1 MWVGSPA
8 PRHANGGHVLHR
20 ASDLRYYF
28 YPVDKGDKR
37 KDEGDAQ
44 RQRVTLEGFAAS
56 IELPEGHQLI
66 IGELPAGTV
75 VEVATWQGVGRPDES
90 TNRFLLTADGPGLQP
105 RRRDTSKSEA
115 QDATPE
121 TAPESAPEPI
131 PTPPTPEPDPE
142 PASVSESEPAPVLI
156 TEPVQETNTFMQS
169 SRPLED
175 FLGVHIPV
183 KEQAQPALVKS
194 RESKGRWKAT
204 GQTLFSGIA
213 SLAIVLIVLNI
224 VGISMTVPTISGNS
238 SFGNLTSSLVLYKRG
253 NTLDNGAPTVAIVK
267 SGKTKDIVLGKA
279 TVFGAR
285 QLTLSTT
292 RGQVLVDADAVVGH
306 SVIAIPGLGWILA
319 PIFH

>member
-1 MWVGSPA
+1 
-8 PRHANGGHVLHR
+8 
-20 ASDLRYYF
+20 
-28 YPVDKGDKR
+28 VDKGDKR

-105 RRRDTSKSEA
+105 RRRDSTKSEA

-121 TAPESAPEPI
+121 PTPEPAPEPI
-131 PTPPTPEPDPE
+131 PTPPTPEPVLDSE
-142 PASVSESEPAPVLI
+142 PVLEPEPAPVLI

-224 VGISMTVPTISGNS
+224 IGLSMTVPTISGNS

>member
-1 MWVGSPA
+1 
-8 PRHANGGHVLHR
+8 
-20 ASDLRYYF
+20 LRYYF

-121 TAPESAPEPI
+121 TAPEPAPEPI
-131 PTPPTPEPDPE
+131 PTPPTPEP
-142 PASVSESEPAPVLI
+142 APVLI
-156 TEPVQETNTFMQS
+156 SEPVQETNSFMQS

-175 FLGVHIPV
+175 FLGVHV
-183 KEQAQPALVKS
+183 TAKEEAQPALVKS
-194 RESKGRWKAT
+194 RESKGRWKAA
-204 GQTLFSGIA
+204 GQTLFSGVA
-213 SLAIVLIVLNI
+213 SLAIVLIVFNI

-267 SGKTKDIVLGKA
+267 SGKTKEIVLGKA

-285 QLTLSTT
+285 QLTLSTSQ
-292 RGQVLVDADAVVGH
+292 GQVLVDADAVVGH
-306 SVIAIPGLGWILA
+306 SVIAIPGLGWMLA

>member
-1 MWVGSPA
+1 
-8 PRHANGGHVLHR
+8 
-20 ASDLRYYF
+20 LRYYF

-105 RRRDTSKSEA
+105 RRRDTTKSEA
-115 QDATPE
+115 QDSTPE
-121 TAPESAPEPI
+121 PAPEPI
-131 PTPPTPEPDPE
+131 PTPPAPEPVPE
-142 PASVSESEPAPVLI
+142 PTSVSEPEVVVAPELNPEPELEPEVVSEPI
-156 TEPVQETNTFMQS
+156 QETNSFMQS

-175 FLGVHIPV
+175 FLGVHIPA
-183 KEQAQPALVKS
+183 KEEAQPVLVKS
-194 RESKGRWKAT
+194 RETKGRWKAV
-204 GQTLFSGIA
+204 GQTFFSGVA

-238 SFGNLTSSLVLYKRG
+238 SFGKLN
-253 NTLDNGAPTVAIVK
+253 
-267 SGKTKDIVLGKA
+267 
-279 TVFGAR
+279 
-285 QLTLSTT
+285 
-292 RGQVLVDADAVVGH
+292 
-306 SVIAIPGLGWILA
+306 
-319 PIFH
+319 

>member
-1 MWVGSPA
+1 M
-8 PRHANGGHVLHR
+8 
-20 ASDLRYYF
+20 
-28 YPVDKGDKR
+28 DKDVKR

-44 RQRVTLEGFAAS
+44 RKRVTLEGFAAS

-105 RRRDTSKSEA
+105 RRRDTTKSDA
-115 QDATPE
+115 QEATPE
-121 TAPESAPEPI
+121 PAPEP
-131 PTPPTPEPDPE
+131 EV
-142 PASVSESEPAPVLI
+142 VSEPI
-156 TEPVQETNTFMQS
+156 QETNSFMQS

-175 FLGVHIPV
+175 FLGVHIPAK
-183 KEQAQPALVKS
+183 KEAQPVQIKS
-194 RESKGRWKAT
+194 RETKGRWKAV
-204 GQTLFSGIA
+204 GQTIFSGVA

-238 SFGNLTSSLVLYKRG
+238 SFGNLTSSLILYKRG
-253 NTLDNGAPTVAIVK
+253 NSLDNGAPTVAIVK
-267 SGKTKDIVLGKA
+267 SGKTQEIVLGKA
-279 TVFGAR
+279 TIFGAR

-292 RGQVLVDADAVVGH
+292 QGQVIVDADAVEGH

-319 PIFH
+319 PIFR

>member
-1 MWVGSPA
+1 
-8 PRHANGGHVLHR
+8 
-20 ASDLRYYF
+20 LRYYF

-37 KDEGDAQ
+37 KDKGDAQ

-105 RRRDTSKSEA
+105 RRRGTTKSEA
-115 QDATPE
+115 QDST
-121 TAPESAPEPI
+121 PEPI
-131 PTPPTPEPDPE
+131 PTPPAPEPVPE
-142 PASVSESEPAPVLI
+142 PTSVSEPEPTPVLI
-156 TEPVQETNTFMQS
+156 SEPVQETNSFMQS

-175 FLGVHIPV
+175 FLGVQIPAKQEV
-183 KEQAQPALVKS
+183 QPALVKS